1 MKEFMANLKKNLER
15 IIAVSCPQI
24 SLQNQPNIYFVTY
37 RQYWLGI
44 AKLIIPT
51 YSSTVLYSDPY

>member
-1 MKEFMANLKKNLER
+1 MKEFMANLKKKKLER
-15 IIAVSCPQI
+15 LGVSCPQI

-37 RQYWLGI
+37 KQYWLDI

-51 YSSTVLYSDPY
+51 YSSTVLYGDPY